1 MRRKVIK
8 EFPEEQQEVFLD
20 YLDVVSRQVQTIA
33 TLVRE
38 LTSFS
43 QTSILTMKP
52 LNLVDLCRQVV
63 AFYQS
68 SHEDFRFNFY
78 AADSTYMIQGEETQL
93 QQVLNNLMT
102 NAVLIL
108 NESNQRDKIVN
119 VELTADDHTI
129 KLEVRDNGPGFDK
142 EIMHKLAEPYVTK
155 RKGGTGVGLAVV
167 AKILHDHGASLRFA
181 NAQEGGAIVKIGFK
195 RGERHISH

>member
-1 MRRKVIK
+1 MK
-8 EFPEEQQEVFLD
+8 EFPKEQQDMFVD

-43 QTSILTMKP
+43 QATIMTMRAI
-52 LNLVDLCRQVV
+52 NLVEVCRQVV
-63 AFYQS
+63 TFYQT
-68 SHEDFRFNFY
+68 SHDDFQFNFY
-78 AADSTYMIQGEETQL
+78 TADSSYMIQGEETQI

-108 NESNQRDKIVN
+108 NESNQNDKVVN
-119 VELTADDHTI
+119 IELTADDHNI
-129 KLEVRDNGPGFDK
+129 WLEVRDNGPGFDK

-195 RGERHISH
+195 RGEGHASNSD